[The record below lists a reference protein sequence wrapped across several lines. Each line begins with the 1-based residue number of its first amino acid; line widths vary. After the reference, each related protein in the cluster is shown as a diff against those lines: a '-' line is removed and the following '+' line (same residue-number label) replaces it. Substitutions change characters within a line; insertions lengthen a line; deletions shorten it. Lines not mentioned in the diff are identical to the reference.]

1 MTEVYGPIMP
11 PDDGI
16 RVEINGLRRPDLE
29 ITLSKMIDDWGAE
42 TVMKCLSQVLNDIN
56 GKIARR
62 G

>member
-1 MTEVYGPIMP
+1 MTEVYGPMLP

-16 RVEINGLRRPDLE
+16 RFEVNGLRRPEVE
-29 ITLSKMIDDWGAE
+29 IILSKMIDDWGVE
-42 TVMKCLSQVLNDIN
+42 TVMKCLSQVLDDIN